1 MSEAA
6 AAEKPPAP
14 AGGGNKMLLLIV
26 LVVNVLIAGGL
37 GYVVFTNQKNNAAA
51 AAAAAKHGGGEGEGE
66 GHEAAEGEGAEE
78 GGGEG
83 HEKKGAS
90 GKFGPLVDIGTFV
103 ANLTSQAG
111 PNRYAKVALHVE
123 AVNEDAQKKLE
134 AAVVPVKNEAL
145 LYLSGLQAE
154 QVVGQDKI
162 RAIQDELQKR
172 MEAVVGKKVVKHVYF
187 SEFVVQ

>member
-1 MSEAA
+1 
-6 AAEKPPAP
+6 
-14 AGGGNKMLLLIV
+14 V

-51 AAAAAKHGGGEGEGE
+51 AGAAAKHEGGEEE
-66 GHEAAEGEGAEE
+66 GHEGAEGEGKGEGEEAE
-78 GGGEG
+78 GGEG
-83 HEKKGAS
+83 HAKKGAS

-111 PNRYAKVALHVE
+111 PSRYAKVALHVE
-123 AVNEDAQKKLE
+123 VANEEAQKKIE
-134 AAVVPVKNEAL
+134 TAVVPIKNEAL

-162 RAIQDELQKR
+162 RLIQDELQKR
-172 MEAVVGKKVVKHVYF
+172 MTAVVGKNVIKHVYF